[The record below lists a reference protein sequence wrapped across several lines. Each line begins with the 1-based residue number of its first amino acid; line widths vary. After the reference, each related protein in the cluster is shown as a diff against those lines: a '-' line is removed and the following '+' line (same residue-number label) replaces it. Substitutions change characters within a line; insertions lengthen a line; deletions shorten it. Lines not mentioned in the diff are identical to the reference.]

1 MRRKP
6 KVQFKNWFRS
16 LLIVPCGL
24 LILLVAS
31 SSLLVAHSEP
41 NPGLPTP
48 QTYLTEFLAN
58 SVTPPL
64 RDDYALYA
72 ALKTHNPSD
81 KNLPHTQSRPGFK
94 VGDKDKFWVFNL
106 QTKQY
111 HQVTASCVA
120 VTPHLYMFLDD
131 AFRQDV
137 PSLVQVAQAFEDK
150 IYPTDRQYFGSEW
163 TPGVDEDPHL
173 TILNTPLQLASGY
186 FSASDEILQPVN
198 PHSNEREM
206 FYINVPP
213 TTGASSFYLAT
224 LAHEFQHMIEY
235 HTRYNQFAWINEAS
249 SVLAQVYNGYGSGG
263 LENAFM
269 STPDTQLGAWTCG
282 GCGTGR
288 YYGVGYTWVSYFSER
303 FGPDLIKNLTAGG
316 PGVTGLNSVDS
327 ALAQTAHPALDTQSV
342 FSDWVVANLL
352 NHQTADPKYNYQKI
366 NTHIQPKSVA
376 TLPTQLD
383 GSTHQYTASYYA
395 IDNPAGSFDLNFIG
409 QTTVGLTGTQPHSG
423 QMAWWSNR
431 GDNSDSTLSHDF
443 DLSATTNTT
452 LKFWTWFDTEA
463 NYDYLYIE
471 ASSDDGATWDI
482 LPGKYTSDVS
492 HTGQSFGPGLTGRSQ
507 PDKTD
512 LSDGDEN
519 TAQWVQEQ
527 IDLTRYA
534 GKKIKV
540 RFQYLTDDAYNKQ
553 GALLDDVEI
562 PQIGFKDDM
571 EGGENGWQ
579 AAGWTR
585 NNNQLPQHFVVRV
598 VSRDGVCGQA
608 NITDLNAANCI
619 QDLPLDTANTGHQRF
634 AFHQAIVI
642 VAPYATKTLLPTS
655 FKLNLGV

>member
-1 MRRKP
+1 M
-6 KVQFKNWFRS
+6 
-16 LLIVPCGL
+16 
-24 LILLVAS
+24 LVAGS
-31 SSLLVAHSEP
+31 SSPIAHSDSTP
-41 NPGLPTP
+41 VPPTA

-72 ALKTHNPSD
+72 ALKTHNPAD
-81 KNLPHTQSRPGFK
+81 KNLPHTHQKAGFK
-94 VGDKDKFWVFNL
+94 VGDKDEFWVFNL

-120 VTPHLYMFLDD
+120 LTPHLYMFLDD

-137 PSLVQVAQAFEDK
+137 PSLVQVAQAFESK
-150 IYPTDRQYFGSEW
+150 IYPTDHQYFGSEW

-198 PHSNEREM
+198 PYSNEREM

-213 TTGASSFYLAT
+213 NTGASSFYLAT

-249 SVLAQVYNGYGSGG
+249 SVLAQVYTGYGSGG
-263 LENAFM
+263 LENGFM
-269 STPDTQLGAWTCG
+269 NTPDTQLGAWTCG

-288 YYGVGYTWVSYFSER
+288 YYGVGYSWVSYLSDH

-316 PGVTGLNSVDS
+316 PTVTGLNSVDF
-327 ALAQTAHPALDTQSV
+327 ALAQTAQPALGTQGV
-342 FSDWVVANLL
+342 FREWVVANLL
-352 NHQTADPKYNYQKI
+352 NRQTTDPKYNYQKI

-376 TLPTQLD
+376 TLPTQID
-383 GSTHQYTASYYA
+383 ASTHQYSASYYA
-395 IDNPAGSFDLNFIG
+395 VDNPTDSFDLNFAG
-409 QTTVGLTGTQPHSG
+409 QTTVSLTGTQPHSG

-443 DLSATTNTT
+443 DLSAATNAT

-492 HTGQSFGPGLTGRSQ
+492 RTGQSFGPGLTGRSQ

-527 IDLTRYA
+527 IDLSRYA

-598 VSRDGVCGQA
+598 VSRDEVCGQA
-608 NITDLNAANCI
+608 STTDLTAANCI
-619 QDLPLDTANTGHQRF
+619 QDLPLDAANTGHQRF

-655 FKLNLGV
+655 FKLNFGS